1 MSLLLR
7 DKTRGVGV
15 DAALSMKSHFFGL
28 EEFILIVLE
37 SLNGESV
44 M

>member
-15 DAALSMKSHFFGL
+15 DAALHVKSHFWIGRVHPHCAGVT
-28 EEFILIVLE
+28 EW
-37 SLNGESV
+37 
-44 M
+44 